1 MFSLFA
7 PFRGLRFDATRLV
20 ASRLLRL
27 RLFAFAV
34 LGAAASALPVLAA
47 NGEAKTSPDANRR
60 PKRVYQ
66 ATRLTGPAPVIDGRL
81 DDACWRTLGSWSGG
95 YTQFT
100 PYHGAPPSHPTEIKI
115 LYDDRNLYV
124 AIRAAD
130 GPIATRSRHPGD
142 RDEFSGDI
150 VGVTFDSYHDKRSA
164 FEFDLTSAG
173 QKIDL
178 RLFNSSW
185 DTTWNAVWD
194 GKVSQDAKGWYAEF
208 LIPLSQVR
216 YVQGNDVWGL
226 HSWRWIDSKKEED
239 DWNLIAND
247 DSGIVQSFGE
257 LHGMAGLKV
266 SRRIEV
272 TPYVSAKAE
281 TFGHR
286 DGEAAQ
292 SGRMKLDAGL
302 DAKIGLTS
310 NLTLDASLLPDFGQL
325 DADPS
330 VMNLTAFET
339 FLEERRPFFL
349 EGNDIFKFPFDE
361 DAVFYSR
368 RIGQSPSFWPS
379 QTVLS
384 MPGSAT
390 LLGAL
395 KLSGKTS
402 QGLALGVLGCE
413 TESESAEVIDNGVP
427 TSVGVVPRTDFLVA
441 RAQQEFRGGDT
452 LVGGIVTRTQ
462 RYLDTPALRDA
473 VPSQA
478 TVVGADLMHY
488 WASREYFLQAVVVH
502 SRVTGAPA
510 SIEQIQLD
518 SARYFQR
525 PIDGVSHVD
534 PTRDSLEGTGLW
546 LKAGRGSR
554 GHWRYN
560 EQFIARTPGLDF
572 NDLGYLSI
580 ADRMSQRTEVSY
592 VDKTPSALANSITL
606 TASHQNEWTTRG
618 EFLRPQ
624 LKLQLYSELRNKG
637 TLSATLQ
644 GWGAGRDPIA
654 LRGGPMLWS
663 PGVVSGYFW
672 YGTDPSR
679 RVFASL
685 WGNLSRAQD
694 ASYRDSGL
702 GVQLS
707 ARPCSPLLVSLSVE
721 RTNQTDLARSVAF
734 SNPDGSAA
742 ASSYVARGDGQSL
755 SFAFRA
761 QWIIR
766 PELRIQYYGSP
777 FGSVLRHTD
786 YRRVTA
792 PLAHS
797 AAARFSSVLGST
809 LQNGTVIL
817 DDGMSASNPDWNSG
831 QFRSN
836 LVLKWDYRR
845 GSTLYLVWAQQR
857 DTSAL
862 DTGNNAR
869 SSLGSLW
876 NIAPDN
882 QVMVKLTYW
891 FSS

>member
-1 MFSLFA
+1 MIRPFWHGAAL
-7 PFRGLRFDATRLV
+7 PFRRGCRLGRLGLA
-20 ASRLLRL
+20 
-27 RLFAFAV
+27 AV
-34 LGAAASALPVLAA
+34 LACLAA
-47 NGEAKTSPDANRR
+47 TACQAADAAPSRAPSPAAR
-60 PKRVYQ
+60 PRRVYQ
-66 ATRLTGPAPVIDGRL
+66 AVRLEGTAPVIDGKL
-81 DDACWRTLGSWSGG
+81 DDACWQTLGAWSGG

-115 LYDDRNLYV
+115 LYDNRNLYV
-124 AIRAAD
+124 AIRASD
-130 GPIATRSRHPGD
+130 GPIEKRSRFPGD

-185 DTTWNAVWD
+185 DTTWNAIWD

-208 LIPLSQVR
+208 LIPLSQLR

-226 HSWRWIDSKKEED
+226 HSWRWIDGKKEED

-257 LHGMAGLKV
+257 LHGMAGLKA

-272 TPYVSAKAE
+272 TPYVSAKTE
-281 TFGHR
+281 TFGRR
-286 DGEAAQ
+286 DGEAVR
-292 SGRMKLDAGL
+292 SGRTKLDAGL
-302 DAKIGLTS
+302 DAKIGLTT
-310 NLTLDASLLPDFGQL
+310 NLTLDASVLPDFGQL

-339 FLEERRPFFL
+339 FLEERRPLFL
-349 EGNDIFKFPFDE
+349 EGSDIFRFPFDE
-361 DAVFYSR
+361 DEVFYSR
-368 RIGQSPSFWPS
+368 RIGQSPSIWPS

-402 QGLALGVLGCE
+402 RGLALGVLGCE
-413 TESESAEVIDNGVP
+413 TEGESAEIVDNGAP
-427 TSVGVVPRTDFLVA
+427 ASMAVVPRTDFLVA

-462 RYLDTPALRDA
+462 RILDTQALRDA
-473 VPSQA
+473 VPAQA

-488 WASREYFLQAVVVH
+488 WADREFFAQAVLIH
-502 SRVTGAPA
+502 SRVTGTPA
-510 SIEQIQLD
+510 AIEQIELD

-525 PIDGVSHVD
+525 PIDGVSRVD
-534 PTRDSLEGTGLW
+534 PSRDSIEGSGLW

-560 EQFIARTPGLDF
+560 EQFVARTPGLDF
-572 NDLGYLSI
+572 NDLGYLAI
-580 ADRMSQRTEVSY
+580 ADRLSQRTEVAY
-592 VDKTPSALANSITL
+592 VDKTPSAIANSIAL
-606 TASHQNEWTTRG
+606 TASHQNEWTTHG

-624 LKLQLYSELRNKG
+624 VKLQLDAELKNKG

-654 LRGGPMLWS
+654 LRGGPMLWE
-663 PGVVSGYFW
+663 PAVLSGYFW

-685 WGNLSRAQD
+685 WGHLSRAQD
-694 ASYRDSGL
+694 ATYRDSGL
-702 GVQLS
+702 GVKVS
-707 ARPCSPLLVSLSVE
+707 ARPCSPLLVSVSVE

-734 SNPDGSAA
+734 SNPDGTAA

-755 SFAFRA
+755 SLAFRA

-777 FGSVLRHTD
+777 FGSVLRHTTF
-786 YRRVTA
+786 RRVNA

-797 AAARFSSVLGST
+797 AASRFSAVLPSSLVDG
-809 LQNGTVIL
+809 NIHL
-817 DDGMSASNPDWNSG
+817 DDGAPGEVIASNPDWNSG

-862 DTGNNAR
+862 DTGNDAR
-869 SSLGSLW
+869 GSLGSLW
-876 NIAPDN
+876 NVAPDN